1 MRPLVIASLV
11 GLFAWQQA
19 APAQDQR
26 ALTTA
31 DHQDMMRQ
39 LGITALRPG
48 PSGDEN
54 APNHANYD
62 EAAANPFPTLPDP
75 LTTNAGR
82 KVTTA
87 AMWNTVRRP
96 EIIEL
101 FERDVIGRVPKNVPK
116 VTWTV
121 TETNTITVGSR
132 QATSRT
138 LVGHVDN
145 SGDPAITVDMQ
156 ATLVTPADVQTP
168 VPVMIMFRL
177 AFPPGRGGAP
187 GGRGGPPTPP
197 PPPPG
202 SDPPSTDQLIADG
215 WGYVSFSPTTV
226 QADNGAGLTSGIIGL
241 TNKGQRRKPDDWG
254 ALRAWAWGASRILD
268 YLQTDRTVDAKH
280 VGIEGVSRYGK
291 AALITMAFDQRFA
304 VVLVGS
310 SGEGGAKLH
319 RRNWGEAVENLTGSG
334 EYHWMAGNFLKY
346 GASESTFGSKTAG
359 DIPVD
364 AHELIALCAPRPTF
378 ISYGVPEKGDAKW
391 LDHQGSYM
399 ATVAAQPVFRLLG
412 AKDLGVSDDYKTEKM
427 PAVNVGLLAGQ
438 LAWRQHDGG
447 HTDAPN
453 WRHFIPWADR
463 MLGRPPRSA
472 PAGSASDAT
481 PRTDENSKIAHEQL
495 LEKKHG
501 GRIDVYFEGDS
512 ITRRWGATDYP
523 ELLANWRANFFGWN
537 AADFGWGADKV
548 QNILWRLENGELD
561 GIHPKVIVLLA
572 GTNNIG
578 GVPGDAHKVADITR
592 ALQAV
597 VDLMRKKAPSA
608 TIVLTAIFPRNDNL
622 GVMPEIDR
630 VNADLAK
637 MADGRTIRYLSINDK
652 LADRRG
658 WLFDGMMNPDHLH
671 PTVRGYQIWADALK
685 PLFTEILGPPA
696 ATDQAPPPTSDPSA
710 AKKASSSVGQSV
722 SADRSSPDAKAAY
735 RDPTR
740 SVDERVADLLGR
752 MALEEKVAQLE
763 GIWQKK
769 PQIQDADGRFD
780 PTKAKALLEHGIGEI
795 SRPSETN
802 LPVGQKADRSAREH
816 AEYVNAIQHWL
827 IDNTR
832 LGIPAMFHDEALH
845 GFVAPGATNFPVP
858 IALGS
863 SWDPSLVERV
873 MSVAAREAR
882 ARGSQHVL
890 SPVVDLGR
898 DPRWGRIEETY
909 GEDPYLVSRMGVA
922 AVVGYQGRT
931 LPLAGDK
938 VYATLKHFAGHGSHE
953 GGINTA
959 PALVPERLLR
969 SELLVPFEAGVRAGA
984 YTVMPS
990 YNDVDGIPSHV
1001 NAWLL
1006 EDVLRREWGF
1016 QGLVASDYF
1025 AVDQLVGRHHV
1036 ARDKADA
1043 AEQALTAGVDIE
1055 LPDPAGYP
1063 ELVGMVRSGHLAES
1077 VVDRAAARV
1086 LRAKFLAGLFEHPF
1100 VDADLAE
1107 RLSNTP
1113 ESQALALDAARRS
1126 IVLLKN
1132 ANHVLPF
1139 DRTKLK
1145 TVAVIGPDAKG
1156 VHLGG
1161 YSKDPGRGVDALTGI
1176 TAAAGPGAKVLY
1188 SEGVRITEHD
1198 ANWGQDK
1205 VVMGDPALNRARI
1218 QDAVKIAK
1226 QADAIVLVIGT
1237 NESVSREAYADNHL
1251 GDAASLSLM
1260 SQQQDLADAL
1270 IQLGKP
1276 LVVVLMNG
1284 RPLAI
1289 PELAQRAPA
1298 ILETW
1303 YTGQAGGT
1311 AIGETLYG
1319 MSNPGGKLPV
1329 TIPRSVGQL
1338 PVYYNRNSTSFRDY
1352 VDLTREPLWPFG
1364 FGLSYTTFTV
1374 TNVSVS
1380 PATIGPAGH
1389 ATVTAD
1395 VTNTG
1400 GVKGDEIVQLYVHDV
1415 VSSVARPTKELR
1427 GFDRV
1432 TLNPGEKRTVTFVL
1446 GPDELSLINRDMKRV
1461 VEPGKFEIMV
1471 GTSSTQLTT
1480 VNLEVAAR

>member
-1 MRPLVIASLV
+1 
-11 GLFAWQQA
+11 
-19 APAQDQR
+19 
-26 ALTTA
+26 
-31 DHQDMMRQ
+31 MRQ
-39 LGITALRPG
+39 LIVASFAGLLAWQAAATAQEPKPWTAAEDHQNMMDQLGIKALRPG
-48 PSGDEN
+48 PSGDEK

-62 EAAANPFPTLPDP
+62 EATANPFPNLPDP
-75 LTTNAGR
+75 LTTNDGR
-82 KVTTA
+82 KVTSA
-87 AMWNTVRRP
+87 PMWNSVRRP
-96 EIIEL
+96 EIVEM
-101 FERDVIGRVPKNVPK
+101 FEREVIGRVPKNVPK
-116 VTWTV
+116 VTWTL
-121 TETNTITVGSR
+121 TETNTITVGNHP
-132 QATSRT
+132 ATSRT

-145 SGDPAITVDMQ
+145 SADPAITVDMQ
-156 ATLVTPADVQTP
+156 ATLVTPADVQGP

-177 AFPPGRGGAP
+177 AFPPGRGGP
-187 GGRGGPPTPP
+187 GGRGAPPTPP
-197 PPPPG
+197 APPPG
-202 SDPPSTDQLIADG
+202 SDPPPTDQLIADG
-215 WGYVSFSPTTV
+215 WGYVAFSPTTV
-226 QADNGAGLTSGIIGL
+226 QSDNGAGLRSGIIGL
-241 TNKGQRRKPDDWG
+241 TNKGEPRKPDDWG

-268 YLQTDRTVDAKH
+268 YLETDRTVDAKR

-291 AALITMAFDQRFA
+291 AALITMAFDPRLA

-319 RRNWGEAVENLTGSG
+319 RRNWGEAVENLTGTG

-346 GASESTFGSKTAG
+346 GASEATFGSKNAG

-399 ATVAAQPVFRLLG
+399 AAVAAAPVFRLLG
-412 AKDLGVSDDYKTEKM
+412 AKDLGTSDDYKTEKM

-438 LAWRQHDGG
+438 LAWRQHDAG

-453 WRHFIPWADR
+453 WRYFIPWADR
-463 MLGRPPRSA
+463 MLSRAPRAAAAAAPPYEA
-472 PAGSASDAT
+472 A
-481 PRTDENSKIAHEQL
+481 PRTDENSTTAHAQL
-495 LEKKHG
+495 VDKTRA
-501 GRIDVYFEGDS
+501 GRVDVYFEGDS

-523 ELLANWRANFFGWN
+523 ELLANWRANFSGWN
-537 AADFGWGADKV
+537 AADFGWGADRV

-561 GIHPKVIVLLA
+561 NINPKIIVLLA

-578 GVPGDAHKVADITR
+578 NRPGDDKKVADITR
-592 ALQAV
+592 GLRAV

-608 TIVLTAIFPRNDNL
+608 TIVLTGIFPRNDNL
-622 GVMPEIDR
+622 AVMPEIDR
-630 VNADLAK
+630 VNANLAT
-637 MADGRTIRYLSINDK
+637 MADGRTVRYLNINDK

-671 PTVRGYQIWADALK
+671 PTVRAYQVWADALK
-685 PLFTEILGPPA
+685 PIFTEILGAPG
-696 ATDQAPPPTSDPSA
+696 ATDFAPPPTGDPSA
-710 AKKASSSVGQSV
+710 TRKAVEPQST
-722 SADRSSPDAKAAY
+722 PYKNAALS
-735 RDPTR
+735 T
-740 SVDERVADLLGR
+740 DERVADLLGR
-752 MALEEKVAQLE
+752 MTLEEKVAQLV
-763 GIWQKK
+763 GLWQKK

-780 PTKAKALLEHGIGEI
+780 PSKAKTLLEHGIGEI

-802 LPVGQKADRSAREH
+802 MPAGKKADRSAREH

-858 IALGS
+858 IALAS

-882 ARGSQHVL
+882 ARGTQHVL
-890 SPVVDLGR
+890 SPVIDLGR

-909 GEDPYLVSRMGVA
+909 GEDPYLVAKMGVA
-922 AVVGYQGRT
+922 AVVGYQGT
-931 LPLAGDK
+931 SLPLASDK

-984 YTVMPS
+984 YSVMPS
-990 YNDVDGIPSHV
+990 YNDVDGVPSHV

-1016 QGLVASDYF
+1016 RGFVASDYF
-1025 AVDQLVGRHHV
+1025 AIEQLVSRHHV

-1063 ELVGMVRSGHLAES
+1063 ELVAMVRSGHLAES
-1077 VVDRAAARV
+1077 TVDRSTARV

-1100 VDADLAE
+1100 VDVDQAE
-1107 RLSNTP
+1107 RVSNTP
-1113 ESQALALDAARRS
+1113 ESQALALEAARRS

-1132 ANHVLPF
+1132 TNHLLPF
-1139 DRTKLK
+1139 DRSKLK
-1145 TVAVIGPDAKG
+1145 TLAVIGPDAKG
-1156 VHLGG
+1156 RHLGG

-1176 TAAAGPGAKVLY
+1176 TTAAGSAVHVVY

-1205 VVMGDPALNRARI
+1205 VVMGDPALNRTRI

-1226 QADAIVLVIGT
+1226 QADAIVLIIGT

-1251 GDAASLSLM
+1251 GDAASLSLV
-1260 SQQQDLADAL
+1260 SQQEDLADAL
-1270 IQLGKP
+1270 LQLGKP
-1276 LVVVLMNG
+1276 VAVVLMNG
-1284 RPLAI
+1284 RPLAT
-1289 PELAQRAPA
+1289 PELADRAPA

-1303 YTGQAGGT
+1303 YTGQEGGT
-1311 AIGETLYG
+1311 AIGETLFG
-1319 MSNPGGKLPV
+1319 ISNPGGKLPV
-1329 TIPRSVGQL
+1329 SIPRSVGQL
-1338 PVYYNRNSTSFRDY
+1338 PVYYNRNPTSFRDY
-1352 VDLTREPLWPFG
+1352 VDMTREPLWPFG

-1374 TNVSVS
+1374 TNVTAS
-1380 PATIGPAGH
+1380 PATIGPAGR
-1389 ATVTAD
+1389 AEVTAEI
-1395 VTNTG
+1395 TNTG
-1400 GVKGDEIVQLYVHDV
+1400 GVKGDEVVQLYVHDV
-1415 VSSVARPTKELR
+1415 VSSVTRPTKELR
-1427 GFDRV
+1427 GFERV
-1432 TLNPGEKRTVTFVL
+1432 TLNPGEKKTVTFTL

-1480 VNLEVAAR
+1480 VTLEVASR

>member
-1 MRPLVIASLV
+1 MRPLIIASFV
-11 GLFAWQQA
+11 GLLAWQA
-19 APAQDQR
+19 ATPPQDLR
-26 ALTTA
+26 ALTSE
-31 DHQDMMRQ
+31 DHQNMMDQ
-39 LGITALRPG
+39 LGIKALRPG

-62 EAAANPFPTLPDP
+62 EATANPFPDLPDP
-75 LTTNAGR
+75 LTTNGGR
-82 KVTTA
+82 KVTSA
-87 AMWNTVRRP
+87 QMWNSVRRP
-96 EIIEL
+96 EIVEM
-101 FERDVIGRVPKNVPK
+101 FERDVLGRVPKNVPK

-121 TETNTITVGSR
+121 TDTSTVTIANHP
-132 QATSRT
+132 ATSRT

-145 SGDPAITVDMQ
+145 SAHPAITVDMQ
-156 ATLVTPADVQTP
+156 ATLVTPDDVQTP

-177 AFPPGRGGAP
+177 AFPAGRGAP
-187 GGRGGPPTPP
+187 GGRGAPPAPP
-197 PPPPG
+197 APPPG

-215 WGYVSFSPTTV
+215 WGYVAFSPTTV
-226 QADNGAGLTSGIIGL
+226 QADNGAGLTSGVIGL

-254 ALRAWAWGASRILD
+254 SLRAWAWGASRILD
-268 YLQTDRTVDAKH
+268 YLETDRTVDATH

-291 AALITMAFDQRFA
+291 AALITMALDRRFA

-346 GASESTFGSKTAG
+346 GASDATFGSKNAG

-399 ATVAAQPVFRLLG
+399 AAIAAQPVFRLLG

-453 WRHFIPWADR
+453 WRYFIPWADR
-463 MLGRPPRSA
+463 MLGHVPRSTPAVGPAYEAA
-472 PAGSASDAT
+472 PRG
-481 PRTDENSKIAHEQL
+481 DENSKIAHAQL
-495 LEKKHG
+495 VEKTRA
-501 GRIDVYFEGDS
+501 GRVDIYFEGDS
-512 ITRRWGATDYP
+512 IARRWGATDYP
-523 ELLANWRANFFGWN
+523 ELLANWRTNFFGWN
-537 AADFGWGADKV
+537 AGDFAWGADRV
-548 QNILWRLENGELD
+548 QNILWRLEHGEMD
-561 GIHPKVIVLLA
+561 NVNPKIIVLLA

-578 GVPGDAHKVADITR
+578 GMPGDEHKVADITR
-592 ALQAV
+592 GLQAV
-597 VDLMRKKAPSA
+597 VDLMKQKAPSA

-622 GVMPEIDR
+622 AVMPEIER
-630 VNADLAK
+630 VNANLAK
-637 MADGRTIRYLSINDK
+637 MADGKKIRYLNINGR
-652 LADRRG
+652 LADHRG

-671 PTVRGYQIWADALK
+671 PTVRAYQIWADALK
-685 PLFTEILGPPA
+685 PIFTEILGPPA
-696 ATDQAPPPTSDPSA
+696 ATDLAPAPTGDPSA
-710 AKKASSSVGQSV
+710 ANKTSQAQTSMPYK
-722 SADRSSPDAKAAY
+722 DAA
-735 RDPTR
+735 RP
-740 SVDERVADLLGR
+740 VDERVADLLGR
-752 MALEEKVAQLE
+752 MTLEEKVAQLE
-763 GIWQKK
+763 GLWQKK
-769 PQIQDADGRFD
+769 PQIQDADGKFD
-780 PTKAKALLEHGIGEI
+780 PAKAKTLLEHGIGEI

-802 LPVGQKADRSAREH
+802 LPAGKKADRSAREH
-816 AEYVNAIQHWL
+816 AEYVNAIQRWL
-827 IDNTR
+827 IANTR

-845 GFVAPGATNFPVP
+845 GFVAQGATNFPVP
-858 IALGS
+858 IALAS

-931 LPLAGDK
+931 LPLANDK

-959 PALVPERLLR
+959 PALIPERLLR

-984 YTVMPS
+984 YSVMPS
-990 YNDVDGIPSHV
+990 YNDVDGVPSHV
-1001 NAWLL
+1001 NAWLI

-1016 QGLVASDYF
+1016 RGLVASDYF
-1025 AVDQLVGRHHV
+1025 AVEQLVSRHHV

-1043 AEQALTAGVDIE
+1043 AGQALTAGVDIE
-1055 LPDPAGYP
+1055 LPDPNGYP
-1063 ELVGMVRSGHLAES
+1063 ELITMVRSGHLAES
-1077 VVDRAAARV
+1077 TIDRSVARV
-1086 LRAKFLAGLFEHPF
+1086 LRAKFLAGVFDHPL
-1100 VDADLAE
+1100 VDADQAE
-1107 RLSNTP
+1107 RVSNTP
-1113 ESQALALDAARRS
+1113 ESQALALEAARRS

-1145 TVAVIGPDAKG
+1145 TLAVIGPDAKG
-1156 VHLGG
+1156 LHLGG

-1176 TAAAGPGAKVLY
+1176 TSAAGSGVHVVH

-1198 ANWGQDK
+1198 ANWSQDK
-1205 VVMGDPALNRARI
+1205 VVLGDSALNRTRI
-1218 QDAVKIAK
+1218 QDAVKVAR

-1237 NESVSREAYADNHL
+1237 NESVSREAWADNHL

-1260 SQQQDLADAL
+1260 SGQQDLADAL
-1270 IQLGKP
+1270 LQLGKP
-1276 LVVVLMNG
+1276 LAVVLING
-1284 RPLAI
+1284 RPLAT
-1289 PELAQRAPA
+1289 PELAERAPA

-1303 YTGQAGGT
+1303 YTGQEGGT
-1311 AIGETLYG
+1311 AIGETLFG

-1338 PVYYNRNSTSFRDY
+1338 PVYYNRNPTSFRDY
-1352 VDLTREPLWPFG
+1352 VDLKREPLWPFG
-1364 FGLSYTTFTV
+1364 FGLSYTTFAVTGVTV
-1374 TNVSVS
+1374 T
-1380 PATIGPAGH
+1380 PTTIGPAGR
-1389 ATVTAD
+1389 AEVTAD
-1395 VTNTG
+1395 VANTG
-1400 GVKGDEIVQLYVHDV
+1400 SVKGDEVVQLYVHDV

-1427 GFDRV
+1427 GFERV
-1432 TLNPGEKRTVTFVL
+1432 TLNPGEKKTVKFVL
-1446 GPDELSLINRDMKRV
+1446 GPDELSLINRDMRRV
-1461 VEPGKFEIMV
+1461 VEPGTFEIMV
-1471 GTSSTQLTT
+1471 GTSSTHLTT
-1480 VNLEVAAR
+1480 ANLEVAAR